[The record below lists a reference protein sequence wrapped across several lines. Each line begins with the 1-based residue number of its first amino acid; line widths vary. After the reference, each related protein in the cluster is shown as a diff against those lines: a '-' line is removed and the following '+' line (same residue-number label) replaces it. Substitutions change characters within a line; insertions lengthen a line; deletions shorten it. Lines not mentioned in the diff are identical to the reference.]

1 MATVLRFPF
10 APTVIFFFIFDLN
23 LLIIPQTSNRIHGPV
38 STAPPGWVP
47 CSPKS
52 PASGLL
58 QLSSSSEKGEK
69 EEEKTVLLKEVLYH
83 KGDSGAIAK
92 ITINRPGSRNAF
104 TPRTVAELSCCFADA
119 RDDPRVGAVIL
130 TGAGDEAFCS
140 GGDQVRP

>member
-1 MATVLRFPF
+1 M
-10 APTVIFFFIFDLN
+10 
-23 LLIIPQTSNRIHGPV
+23 
-38 STAPPGWVP
+38 P

-58 QLSSSSEKGEK
+58 QFSSE
-69 EEEKTVLLKEVLYH
+69 EEGEKTVILKEVLYH
-83 KGDSGAIAK
+83 KGDAGEIAR

-119 RDDPRVGAVIL
+119 RDDPHVGAVIL

-140 GGDQVRP
+140 GGDQVRLTFFFARLFFLLFS